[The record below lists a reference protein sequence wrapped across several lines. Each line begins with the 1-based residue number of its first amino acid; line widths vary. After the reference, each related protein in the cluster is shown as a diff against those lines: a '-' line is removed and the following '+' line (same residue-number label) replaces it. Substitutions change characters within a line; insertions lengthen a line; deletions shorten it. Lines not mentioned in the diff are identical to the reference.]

1 MRRTTILKRISIWG
15 ATGSIGT
22 QTLDVLGSAGDRFE
36 LDTLTAHNNAEL
48 VWKQSKKFRPNRVVL
63 TGDVDRKVWGKR
75 FQDIG
80 VKLLWGKEG
89 LLETAAGGNQDLVV
103 NALVGAVGLEATLRA
118 MEAGV
123 SVALANKEVLV
134 MAGDLVTQEA
144 KNRGVS
150 LLPIDS
156 EHSAVFQCLQGE
168 MPDTIKNILLTASGG
183 PFFRRDAT
191 ELDRVTVEDALAHPN
206 WSMGRKVTIDSA
218 TLMNKALEV
227 IEARWLFGI
236 EPNRIQVVIHPQS
249 IIHSMVEF
257 IDGSIKAQLGVPD
270 MRIPISYALN
280 YPQRWTGNCNTMDFS
295 QSWELSFLPPDTE
308 KFPALRLA
316 YEVLNMGGTAPAV
329 LNAADEVAVGLFLSE
344 RIGFPQISKIVEEI
358 IRRHDVTSSPDLED
372 ILTADRWAREV
383 IDKDILSKSRI

>member
-1 MRRTTILKRISIWG
+1 M
-15 ATGSIGT
+15 
-22 QTLDVLGSAGDRFE
+22 LGSSGDRFE
-36 LDTLTAHNNAEL
+36 LDTLTAHSNAEL
-48 VWKQSKKFRPNRVVL
+48 VWEQSKRFRPRRVVL
-63 TGDVDRKVWGKR
+63 TGDVEREVWGKR

-80 VKLLWGKEG
+80 IEMLWGKEG
-89 LLETAAGGNQDLVV
+89 LLETAEGGNQDLVV
-103 NALVGAVGLEATLRA
+103 YALVGAVGLEATLRA
-118 MEAGV
+118 MEAGIA
-123 SVALANKEVLV
+123 VALANKEVLV
-134 MAGDLVTQEA
+134 MAGDLVTGEA
-144 KNRGVS
+144 KHRGVA

-168 MPDTIKNILLTASGG
+168 TPDTIKKILLTASGG
-183 PFFRRDAT
+183 PFFRRDAA
-191 ELDRVTVEDALAHPN
+191 ELDRVTVSDALAHPN
-206 WSMGRKVTIDSA
+206 WSMGKKVTIDSA

-236 EPNRIQVVIHPQS
+236 EPHRIQVVIHPQS

-257 IDGSIKAQLGVPD
+257 VDGSIKAQLGVPD

-280 YPQRWTGNCNTMDFS
+280 YPQRWTGKCHTMDFS

-316 YEVLNMGGTAPAV
+316 YDVLNMGGTAPAV

-344 RIGFPQISKIVEEI
+344 RIGFPQISKIVEEV
-358 IRRHDVTSSPDLED
+358 IRRHDVTSSPGLED